1 MNMNG
6 IKKADG
12 SVDGPRVA
20 VLVGASIG
28 LGLLV
33 HEAFFL
39 VGGAIAVGAL
49 AAAMTHAAEEHARK
63 TRLVHQR
70 R

>member
-1 MNMNG
+1 MNG
-6 IKKADG
+6 LRKNDG

-33 HEAFFL
+33 HEVFFL

-49 AAAMTHAAEEHARK
+49 AAAMTYAAEEHARK
-63 TRLVHQR
+63 TRPVHQHR
-70 R
+70 